1 MGAEEAVKNA
11 PIAFVLLLFATLS
24 SVRAQSSTRMVEGV
38 VLDQHS
44 HPVAHAAVQLENDWT
59 LQIRSY
65 ITQADGK
72 YHFAG
77 LDGDYNYELT
87 AEYDG
92 LRSHVRKLSKFNSR
106 QQPEI
111 DLTIRFAR

>member
-1 MGAEEAVKNA
+1 MKNA
-11 PIAFVLLLFATLS
+11 SIALVPLLFATLS
-24 SVRAQSSTRMVEGV
+24 SLAAQPSTRTVEGV

-77 LDGDYNYELT
+77 LDGDYNYQLT

-92 LRSHVRKLSKFNSR
+92 LRSHVRKLSKFDSS
-106 QQPEI
+106 QQPKI
-111 DLTIRFAR
+111 DLIIRFAK